1 MPCEKIFWK
10 DPYLTQISAR
20 LTSAQDNTIT
30 VDRTIFYAP
39 SGGQDSDSG
48 TIEGCR
54 VLQARKDGLEIFYTM
69 EGPHEFNV
77 GDEVSIEIDWERR
90 YRLMRLHFAAEI
102 VLELVYK
109 NFNRPEKIG
118 ANIHQDKARLDF
130 AWEGKISDVF
140 PFIEEEAA
148 RLINAE
154 LTIRSE
160 FSDRVKEQRYWEIDG
175 FAKVSCGGTHIR
187 NTKEIGVI
195 SLKRNNIGKGK
206 ERIEI
211 YLTPSQ

>member
-10 DPYLTQISAR
+10 DPYLTRISAR
-20 LTSAQDNTIT
+20 LTSVENSTIT
-30 VDRTIFYAP
+30 VDRTIFYAL

-48 TIEGCR
+48 TIGGCR
-54 VLQARKDGLEIFYTM
+54 VLQARKEGLEIFYTV
-69 EGPHEFNV
+69 EGSHAYNV
-77 GDEVSIEIDWERR
+77 GDEFSMEIDWERR

-102 VLELVYK
+102 VLELIYQ

-130 AWEGKISDVF
+130 AWDGKISDAF
-140 PFIEEEAA
+140 PFIEEETA
-148 RLINAE
+148 RLINAD
-154 LTIRSE
+154 LPIRSE
-160 FSDRVKEQRYWEIDG
+160 FSDRVNEQRYWEIDG

-187 NTKEIGVI
+187 RTGEIDTI
-195 SLKRNNIGKGK
+195 SLKRRNIGKGK

-211 YLTPSQ
+211 YLTP

>member
-154 LTIRSE
+154 LPIRSE